1 MPMLYFTG
9 ARADKTIAEQSAP
22 IQLHTR
28 TFGMG
33 FLGMGVQE
41 IVIIAIVALIIFG
54 PDRLPELAGQAG
66 KLLRDARKMTTDLQG
81 EFERESG
88 VNVRE
93 LRGQVDREIAGIK
106 GELAGVNSTL
116 QKEAN
121 NVKKTAQSA
130 TSAANKSGSKTTA
143 TAAKTS
149 TASTSS
155 SSTTSSVS
163 SAKSGSA
170 AKAVEVK
177 PIASKNDPLADVS
190 FLDNVGEAPTV
201 KVAASNGASKSA
213 SSAAAAVSG
222 DRADAVQR
230 ARNRRLQAGYNQP
243 R

>member
-1 MPMLYFTG
+1 
-9 ARADKTIAEQSAP
+9 
-22 IQLHTR
+22 
-28 TFGMG
+28 MG

-54 PDRLPELAGQAG
+54 PDRLPEMAGQAG

-106 GELAGVNSTL
+106 GELAGVNSTM

-121 NVKKTAQSA
+121 SIKKTAQSA
-130 TSAANKSGSKTTA
+130 TSAANKSGSKATA
-143 TAAKTS
+143 TGAKTS

-163 SAKSGSA
+163 AAKTGA

-190 FLDNVGEAPTV
+190 FLDNVGEAPVV
-201 KVAASNGASKSA
+201 KVAASNGTSKSA
-213 SSAAAAVSG
+213 SSAAAASSG

>member
-1 MPMLYFTG
+1 
-9 ARADKTIAEQSAP
+9 
-22 IQLHTR
+22 
-28 TFGMG
+28 MG
-33 FLGMGVQE
+33 FLGMGMQE
-41 IVIIAIVALIIFG
+41 FVIIAIVALIIFG

-66 KLLRDARKMTTDLQG
+66 KLLRDARKMTADLQG

-93 LRGQVDREIAGIK
+93 LRGQVDREISGIK
-106 GELAGVNSTL
+106 GELAGVNTTL

-130 TSAANKSGSKTTA
+130 TSSASKSGSKTT
-143 TAAKTS
+143 TTTSSSKT
-149 TASTSS
+149 STSS
-155 SSTTSSVS
+155 SSSSSVS
-163 SAKSGSA
+163 SAKSKSTTKPA
-170 AKAVEVK
+170 EVK
-177 PIASKNDPLADVS
+177 PVASKKDPLADVS

-201 KVAASNGASKSA
+201 RVAASNGASKT
-213 SSAAAAVSG
+213 SAATASAATNG

>member
-1 MPMLYFTG
+1 
-9 ARADKTIAEQSAP
+9 
-22 IQLHTR
+22 
-28 TFGMG
+28 MG
-33 FLGMGVQE
+33 FLGMGMQE

-54 PDRLPELAGQAG
+54 PDRLPEMASQAG

-106 GELAGVNSTL
+106 SELSGVNTTL

-130 TSAANKSGSKTTA
+130 TSSTSKTGSKTAST
-143 TAAKTS
+143 TS
-149 TASTSS
+149 KSSTSS
-155 SSTTSSVS
+155 SSSSTSSVS
-163 SAKSGSA
+163 SAKPKTD
-170 AKAVEVK
+170 AKPAEVK
-177 PIASKNDPLADVS
+177 PIASKKDPLADVS

-201 KVAASNGASKSA
+201 KVTASNGASKTASSSA
-213 SSAAAAVSG
+213 SAAIGG
-222 DRADAVQR
+222 DRSDAVQR

>member
-1 MPMLYFTG
+1 
-9 ARADKTIAEQSAP
+9 
-22 IQLHTR
+22 
-28 TFGMG
+28 MG
-33 FLGMGVQE
+33 FFGMGVQE

-54 PDRLPELAGQAG
+54 PDRLPEMAGQAG
-66 KLLRDARKMTTDLQG
+66 KLLRDARKMTADLQG

-106 GELAGVNSTL
+106 GELSGVNSTL

-130 TSAANKSGSKTTA
+130 TSSTSKSGAKAAATT
-143 TAAKTS
+143 AKTS
-149 TASTSS
+149 TAS

-163 SAKSGSA
+163 SASKAGSA
-170 AKAVEVK
+170 AKTVEVK
-177 PIASKNDPLADVS
+177 AIASKNDPLADVS
-190 FLDNVGEAPTV
+190 FLDNVGDAPPV
-201 KVAASNGASKSA
+201 KVAASNGASKPTAATA
-213 SSAAAAVSG
+213 SSATSG
-222 DRADAVQR
+222 DRADALQR

>member
-1 MPMLYFTG
+1 
-9 ARADKTIAEQSAP
+9 
-22 IQLHTR
+22 
-28 TFGMG
+28 MG

-54 PDRLPELAGQAG
+54 PDRLPEMAGQAG
-66 KLLRDARKMTTDLQG
+66 KLLRDARKMTADLQG

-106 GELAGVNSTL
+106 GELAGVNTTL

-130 TSAANKSGSKTTA
+130 TSATSKTGAKTTA
-143 TAAKTS
+143 S
-149 TASTSS
+149 TTKSSTTSTSS
-155 SSTTSSVS
+155 ASSVS
-163 SAKSGSA
+163 SAKSGST
-170 AKAVEVK
+170 AKTPEVQA
-177 PIASKNDPLADVS
+177 IASKTDPLADVS
-190 FLDNVGEAPTV
+190 FLDNVGEAPTAKIV
-201 KVAASNGASKSA
+201 ASNGASKSTAATA
-213 SSAAAAVSG
+213 SSAASG
-222 DRADAVQR
+222 DRADALQR

>member
-1 MPMLYFTG
+1 
-9 ARADKTIAEQSAP
+9 
-22 IQLHTR
+22 
-28 TFGMG
+28 MG
-33 FLGMGVQE
+33 FLGMGMQE

-54 PDRLPELAGQAG
+54 PDRLPEMASQAG

-106 GELAGVNSTL
+106 GELAGVNTTL

-130 TSAANKSGSKTTA
+130 TASTSKSGSKTTA
-143 TAAKTS
+143 TASKTG
-149 TASTSS
+149 TSS
-155 SSTTSSVS
+155 SSTSSVS
-163 SAKSGSA
+163 SAKSKTTTKPA
-170 AKAVEVK
+170 EVK
-177 PIASKNDPLADVS
+177 PVASKKDPLADVS
-190 FLDNVGEAPTV
+190 FLDNVGEAPPV
-201 KVAASNGASKSA
+201 RVAASNGASKTVSSTA
-213 SSAAAAVSG
+213 SAAGSG

>member
-1 MPMLYFTG
+1 MGFM
-9 ARADKTIAEQSAP
+9 
-22 IQLHTR
+22 
-28 TFGMG
+28 GMG
-33 FLGMGVQE
+33 MQE

-54 PDRLPELAGQAG
+54 PERLPEMAGQAG
-66 KLLRDARKMTTDLQG
+66 KLLRDARKMTSDLQG

-106 GELAGVNSTL
+106 GEIAGVNTTI

-130 TSAANKSGSKTTA
+130 TSATSKSGGKS
-143 TAAKTS
+143 TS
-149 TASTSS
+149 TAGKTSASS

-163 SAKSGSA
+163 KAKSGTA
-170 AKAVEVK
+170 AKTAEVK
-177 PIASKNDPLADVS
+177 AIASKNDPLADVS
-190 FLDNVGEAPTV
+190 FLDNVGAAPPAKIV
-201 KVAASNGASKSA
+201 ASNGASKSTPA
-213 SSAAAAVSG
+213 AASAAPSG
-222 DRADAVQR
+222 DRADALQR

>member
-1 MPMLYFTG
+1 
-9 ARADKTIAEQSAP
+9 
-22 IQLHTR
+22 
-28 TFGMG
+28 MG
-33 FLGMGVQE
+33 FFGMGVQE

-54 PDRLPELAGQAG
+54 PDRLPEMASQAG
-66 KLLRDARKMTTDLQG
+66 KLLRDARKMTADLQG

-130 TSAANKSGSKTTA
+130 TSSTSKSGSKTTA

-149 TASTSS
+149 TTTS

-163 SAKSGSA
+163 SAKTGTA
-170 AKAVEVK
+170 AKTAEVK
-177 PIASKNDPLADVS
+177 AVASKTDPLADVS
-190 FLDNVGEAPTV
+190 FLDNVGDAPAV
-201 KVAASNGASKSA
+201 KVAASNGASKSTA
-213 SSAAAAVSG
+213 ATASAATSG
-222 DRADAVQR
+222 DRADALQR